1 MAGKQQK
8 MMMLTVEEL
17 EAMRDE
23 AVENARK
30 QARAEH
36 SKSAKA
42 APAEGISVEEML
54 AMREQYEQRI
64 AEESQR
70 REDLEWRLRLAI
82 ARLRDVESAT
92 DKLRAIQDS
101 LKGVLG
107 EVASSNSDDE
117 EKTQP
122 RGVEV
127 RRVQPPAVPARALR
141 TVKRALA

>member
-17 EAMRDE
+17 EVMRDE

-30 QARAEH
+30 LARAEAR
-36 SKSAKA
+36 SA
-42 APAEGISVEEML
+42 PSDGVSVEEML
-54 AMREQYEQRI
+54 AMREQYEARLADEAQK
-64 AEESQR
+64 
-70 REDLEWRLRLAI
+70 REDLEFRVRLAL
-82 ARLRDVESAT
+82 AKLRDVESAT

-107 EVASSNSDDE
+107 EVAGDDE

-122 RGVEV
+122 RGVPS